1 MSLVRQSYDGN
12 TVIAELSGHITAN
25 NAQDVEEGL
34 LAAHRTYPAAPM
46 ELDCSDLEYI
56 SSSGLRVVLR
66 VLKEVKRLSIT
77 NVLPAVYEVFDMTGF
92 TMMVDVRKAYRRVSV
107 DGCPVIGRGA
117 KGTLYRLD
125 DETVCKVYNDPDALD
140 DIERERE
147 LARTAFVAGIPT
159 AISYD
164 VVRVG
169 NGYGSV
175 FELLKADTMGDLL
188 AKGEW
193 DVDRVAAASAGLL
206 VQMSQTKMNTS
217 ALPSAR
223 KDALGWIDLLRDV
236 LKSPVYERV
245 RVLVEAIPDE
255 PHMVH
260 GDYHMGNVMVQDG
273 EPLLVDMDT
282 LSYGNG
288 IFDLTTAYS
297 AYDGRGLLDR
307 QNVEQYLGISYELSC
322 RLWDLILRKRFPNAT
337 DAQLK
342 EAENKVRLLSAVRLM
357 GRPLRHANIGGEMA
371 KRTFELYGS
380 IIDELLHSVS
390 TLAL

>member
-1 MSLVRQSYDGN
+1 MSLVREVFDGKKV
-12 TVIAELSGHITAN
+12 TAELSGHITAN

-34 LAAHRTYPAAPM
+34 LAAYRAHPAAPM
-46 ELDCSDLEYI
+46 VLDCSDLEYI

-66 VLKEVKRLSIT
+66 VLKAVKRLSIT
-77 NVLPAVYEVFDMTGF
+77 NVLPTVYEVFDMTGF
-92 TMMVDVRKAYRRVSV
+92 TMMMDVRKAYRCVSV
-107 DGCPVIGRGA
+107 DGCRVIGRGA

-125 DETVCKVYNDPDALD
+125 DETVCKVYNDPDAID

-147 LARTAFVAGIPT
+147 LARSAFVAGIPT

-169 NGYGSV
+169 KGYGSV
-175 FELLKADTMGDLL
+175 FELLNADTMGDLL
-188 AKGEW
+188 AQGKW
-193 DVDRVAAASAGLL
+193 DVDRVAAASAELL
-206 VQMSQTKMNTS
+206 VRMAQTKMNTS
-217 ALPSAR
+217 VLPSAR
-223 KDALGWIDLLRDV
+223 EDAMGWVDLLKDV
-236 LKSPVYERV
+236 LSTEAYDRV
-245 RVLVEAIPDE
+245 RSMLEVIPNE

-260 GDYHMGNVMVQDG
+260 GDFHMGNVMVQDD

-297 AYDGRGLLDR
+297 AYVGRGLLDR

-357 GRPLRHANIGGEMA
+357 GRPLRHANIGGEVA

-380 IIDELLHSVS
+380 IIDELLPSVS